1 MKRRAIFIS
10 YLRHVFKTKLPVGS
24 SIDINEL
31 GFSDS
36 KVNESIWR
44 DDFPQA
50 VNREKLKWIKDHLFK
65 LFYFQIG
72 NSNG

>member
-36 KVNESIWR
+36 KVNESI
-44 DDFPQA
+44 
-50 VNREKLKWIKDHLFK
+50 
-65 LFYFQIG
+65 
-72 NSNG
+72 